1 MIVIFCKAIYQHL
14 YFPAW
19 GFEIDRAMLGILKD
33 SLPQPYRKVEFTMQC
48 EELGLGMWVA
58 KGKFFAGNLQ
68 LRTVRHVRQFS
79 KMGIV

>member
-48 EELGLGMWVA
+48 EELGLGM
-58 KGKFFAGNLQ
+58 
-68 LRTVRHVRQFS
+68 
-79 KMGIV
+79 